1 MPSVSRARILIA
13 IGLSAAALAV
23 LQAPATALGSPGQ
36 IAMFQ
41 DDIRLLSDPGP
52 TLQQIRDLGAGVV
65 RVSVHWNAVAPS
77 RRHAGFNPSN
87 PASYPAASWA
97 IYDQIATDALQD
109 GITVDFSVTGPAPV
123 WATGSGQPR
132 PGGYGEW
139 KPSAAEFKAFVQAV
153 GTRYSGTYDPALGKS
168 MPGDPK
174 ALPRVGFWELWN
186 EPNFGMDLAPQAIK
200 GSTVSTS
207 PSMYRAL
214 LDAGWS
220 ALQSTGHG
228 RDTVVIGNLDARGQS
243 AAASRGAPDGLPGNF
258 GATKPMQFLRTLY
271 CVDSSYR
278 QLRALAAAVVGCPT
292 SPAGSRGF
300 RSAHPALFRASGFAT
315 HPYPVNLPPTQASST
330 DPDYTEFNELPRF
343 AGALDRLQRMYGSG
357 THFAI
362 YNDEYGYISDPPNR
376 SLTSP
381 DNTHFVSPATAA
393 DYVNWAEYLSYR
405 SPRIASAMQ
414 YLLYDPNPRKA
425 PEFGGFASG
434 LIFYSG
440 ARKPGYDAYRLPLFL
455 PVTTARS
462 PGQGLEVWGCLRP
475 AHY

>member
-1 MPSVSRARILIA
+1 
-13 IGLSAAALAV
+13 
-23 LQAPATALGSPGQ
+23 
-36 IAMFQ
+36 MFQ
-41 DDIRLLSDPGP
+41 DDTRLLSDPGP
-52 TLQQIRDLGAGVV
+52 TLQHIRDLGAGAV
-65 RVSVHWNAVAPS
+65 RVSVDWNAVAPS
-77 RRHAGFNPSN
+77 RRRAGFNPSN

-123 WATGSGQPR
+123 WATGGGQPR

-220 ALQSTGHG
+220 ALQRTGHG

-243 AAASRGAPDGLPGNF
+243 AAAGRGAPDGLPGNF

-278 QLRALAAAVVGCPT
+278 QLRGGPAAAVGCPT

-343 AGALDRLQRMYGSG
+343 AGALDRLQRIYGSG

-362 YNDEYGYISDPPNR
+362 YNNEYGYISDPPNR
-376 SLTSP
+376 RLTSP
-381 DNTHFVSPATAA
+381 DPHSHFV
-393 DYVNWAEYLSYR
+393 
-405 SPRIASAMQ
+405 
-414 YLLYDPNPRKA
+414 
-425 PEFGGFASG
+425 
-434 LIFYSG
+434 
-440 ARKPGYDAYRLPLFL
+440 
-455 PVTTARS
+455 
-462 PGQGLEVWGCLRP
+462 
-475 AHY
+475 